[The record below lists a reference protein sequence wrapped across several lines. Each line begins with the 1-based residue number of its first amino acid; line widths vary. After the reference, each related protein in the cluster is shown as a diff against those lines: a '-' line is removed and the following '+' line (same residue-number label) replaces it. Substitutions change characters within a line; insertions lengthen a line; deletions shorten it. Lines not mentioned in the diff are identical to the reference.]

1 MVSKTRLRLRHFLI
15 RYRRPLSAVC
25 AFGCVL
31 MTIAALR
38 PAPPAANAGEA
49 ANGHRASDDGG
60 WSQSIADGLVAAPV
74 RLADADV
81 ATLLHAGSVV
91 DVLAADGKGHA
102 VVVAEAV
109 DVIEVP
115 QASDEGLAS
124 ASFDGALIVLAVSSA
139 EATEL
144 AATSAVG
151 PLSVVVRS

>member
-15 RYRRPLSAVC
+15 RYRRPLAALC

-38 PAPPAANAGEA
+38 PPPPLATPSDA
-49 ANGHRASDDGG
+49 ANGHHVADDGG
-60 WSQSIADGLVAAPV
+60 WSQPITDGLVAAPV

-81 ATLLHAGSVV
+81 AKLLHAGSVV

-115 QASDEGLAS
+115 EPSDEGFAS
-124 ASFDGALIVLAVSSA
+124 ASFDGALIVLAVSSS

-144 AATSAVG
+144 AASSAVG